1 MPSSAASGSS
11 KRLPSYRRRYRARR
25 LFAAGVVALLA
36 VTTGA
41 LASQLFGA
49 ALEGGEQLS
58 AGMWGAFG
66 AAVAAFTAAVCMPFL
81 RRISGRSQEA
91 RLLAAAS
98 PTHPLLHELMLYA
111 PGTYAHSVAVAN
123 LAETVADEI
132 GANALLAR
140 VGAYYHDVGKL
151 TAPCYFFENLE
162 NDENPHDGVSPAE
175 SVAIIT
181 SHVRQGERLSR
192 ENHLPPEV
200 EAIIREHHGTS
211 LVRYFYHKA
220 TSQAPGVFEAE
231 YRYQGEIPQS
241 REAALIM
248 LSDACEAAVRAL
260 KTHDAVR
267 VEQAVRGIIDER
279 RLDGQLLRSGMSE
292 PDIETTISVL
302 TGMLL
307 SMHHARCE
315 YPRAAIPRTLGQK
328 TEEET
333 CTSAS

>member
-1 MPSSAASGSS
+1 MPASQASLKAAR
-11 KRLPSYRRRYRARR
+11 KLPGFRRRYRVRR
-25 LFAAGVVALLA
+25 LVAAGVVAVLA
-36 VTTGA
+36 VTMGA
-41 LASQLFGA
+41 LISETFAMSLGQPVF
-49 ALEGGEQLS
+49 S
-58 AGMWGAFG
+58 AGVWGAFG
-66 AAVAAFTAAVCMPFL
+66 AAVAAFTAALCMPFL

-98 PTHPLLHELMLYA
+98 PTHPLLHELMMHA
-111 PGTYAHSVAVAN
+111 PGTYAHSVSVAN

-140 VGAYYHDVGKL
+140 VGAYYHDIGKL

-181 SHVRQGERLSR
+181 AHVRQGERLSR
-192 ENHLPPEV
+192 ENQLPAEV

-220 TSQAPGVFEAE
+220 STLEAGVFEAE

-260 KTHDAVR
+260 RTHDAVL
-267 VEQAVRGIIDER
+267 VEQTVRAIVDER
-279 RLDGQLLRSGMSE
+279 ITDGQLLRSGMSE
-292 PDIETTISVL
+292 SDIETTINIL

-315 YPRAAIPRTLGQK
+315 YPRVAVAAKASAPS
-328 TEEET
+328 EEAP
-333 CTSAS
+333 CTSVS